1 MGTRASITFEDAHN
15 SFTIYQHW
23 DGDPETIA
31 RNVERSKMFA
41 WNLPRFEA
49 SDFAA
54 AYVAANK
61 EQGGNIRL
69 LKVEAHVCYDTQ
81 HDYLVTCDSGFLNI
95 KEIK

>member
-23 DGDPETIA
+23 DGDLETIA

-41 WNLPRFEA
+41 WELPRFEA

-61 EQGGNIRL
+61 ERGGNIYIIQQQ
-69 LKVEAHVCYDTQ
+69 ESYDTQ
-81 HDYLVTCDSGFLNI
+81 HDYLVTFYNGLQI
-95 KEIK
+95 KEII

>member
-41 WNLPRFEA
+41 WELPRFEA

-61 EQGGNIRL
+61 ERGGNIRL
-69 LKVEAHVCYDTQ
+69 LQQQESYDTQ
-81 HDYLVTCDSGFLNI
+81 HDYLVTCETGFLNLNEV
-95 KEIK
+95 K

>member
-61 EQGGNIRL
+61 ERGGNIRL
-69 LKVEAHVCYDTQ
+69 LQQQESYDTQ
-81 HDYLVTCDSGFLNI
+81 HDYLVTCETDFLNI
-95 KEIK
+95 KEII

>member
-61 EQGGNIRL
+61 ERGGNIRL
-69 LKVEAHVCYDTQ
+69 LQQQESYDTQ
-81 HDYLVTCDSGFLNI
+81 HDYIVTCATGFLNI
-95 KEIK
+95 NEVK